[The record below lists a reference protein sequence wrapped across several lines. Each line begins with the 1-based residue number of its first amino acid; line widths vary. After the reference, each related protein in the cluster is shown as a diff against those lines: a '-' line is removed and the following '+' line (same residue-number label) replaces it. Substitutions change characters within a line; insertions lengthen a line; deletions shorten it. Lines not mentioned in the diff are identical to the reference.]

1 MPDLITILFYVFSF
15 LIVSFAF
22 IVVFA
27 KNVIYSAV
35 ALFISL
41 FFTAAL
47 YLLLK
52 ADFIALTQL
61 LIYIGGILVLLI
73 FGIMLTT
80 RITDA
85 EIRTKNLS
93 AIPAAIVA
101 SGIFVILM
109 IIILTTKWR
118 VYQEIP
124 SEETVSH
131 IGKLLLSAYLLP
143 FEIASVVLLI
153 ALIGAAMYARKK

>member
-1 MPDLITILFYVFSF
+1 MPDITTILFYVFSF
-15 LIVSFAF
+15 LVVSFAF

-35 ALFISL
+35 ALFVSL
-41 FFTAAL
+41 FFTAGL
-47 YLLLK
+47 YILLR

-61 LIYIGGILVLLI
+61 LLYIGGILVLLI

-93 AIPAAIVA
+93 YIPAALVA
-101 SGIFVILM
+101 SGIF
-109 IIILTTKWR
+109 IIMMVVILTTKWNI
-118 VYQEIP
+118 YKEIP
-124 SEETVSH
+124 TDETISH
-131 IGKLLLSAYLLP
+131 IGKLLLSTYLLP